1 MKNRFMRILPT
12 SDESNALWKDILDF
26 CGKTLPETTVGLER
40 QGTMSD
46 GDSPEFYRR
55 LGQAGWIGCHWP
67 EEYGGRGLR
76 HLDTFI
82 VDEALGYARAPLSGY
97 LLSVKVFGNTLL
109 LFGTEEQ
116 KREYLPKIASGEVTF
131 CQGFSEP
138 GAGSDFGSLRTVAR
152 REGDEFVISGH
163 KIWTSSAEVAQC
175 MYLAARTD
183 PDAPKHR
190 GISTF
195 VMDMNLPGV
204 TVNTFPTLGGGVLNE
219 VFLDSVRIP
228 AKNLIGELNRGFH
241 QSMRSLDLE
250 RSAMDRIGSAWR
262 ALDDLAAYVQR
273 DDVLVDGRPLKEQ
286 QCVREKIAE
295 LYSRL
300 RAARLFGYQLARH
313 LDADRAPS
321 ADFSY
326 GKLFIGL
333 LLQAVADATMEIIGP
348 LAQFEHGAEL
358 APYGGLPASL
368 YRACP
373 ALTLAGG
380 SSEIQKSVIAVR
392 GLGLPK

>member
-1 MKNRFMRILPT
+1 MRILPT
-12 SDESNALWKDILDF
+12 RDESEALRQEVLAF
-26 CGKTLPETTVGLER
+26 CQDVLPETTAGLER

-55 LGQAGWIGCHWP
+55 LGQAGWIGGHWP
-67 EEYGGRGLR
+67 EQYGGRGIR

-82 VDEALGYARAPLSGY
+82 IDEALGYARAPLSGY
-97 LLSVKVFGNTLL
+97 LLSVKVLGNTLM

-116 KREYLPKIASGEVTF
+116 KQAYLPKIASGEYTF
-131 CQGFSEP
+131 CQGYSEP
-138 GAGSDFGSLRTVAR
+138 EAGSDFGSLKTLAR
-152 REGDEFVISGH
+152 REGDEYVITGH
-163 KIWTSSAEVAQC
+163 KIWTSSAEVATH

-195 VMDMNLPGV
+195 IVDMNTPGIQV
-204 TVNTFPTLGGGVLNE
+204 QTFPTLGGGLLSE
-219 VFLDSVRIP
+219 VFFDQARIP
-228 AKNLIGELNRGFH
+228 ADSLLGELNRGFH

-250 RSAMDRIGSAWR
+250 RSAMDRVGSAWR
-262 ALDDLAAYVQR
+262 ALDELAAYVQQEGTAPGGGRLADVESVR
-273 DDVLVDGRPLKEQ
+273 D
-286 QCVREKIAE
+286 KIAE

-300 RAARLFGYQLARH
+300 QVARCFGYQVARH
-313 LDADRAPS
+313 LDAGSGMS

-326 GKLFIGL
+326 GKLCVGL
-333 LLQAVADATMEIIGP
+333 LNQAIADASMDIIGP
-348 LAQFEHGAEL
+348 RAQFEHGSPL
-358 APYGGLPASL
+358 APFGGLSASL
-368 YRACP
+368 YRASP

-380 SSEIQKSVIAVR
+380 SSEIQKTVIAIR

>member
-1 MKNRFMRILPT
+1 MRILPT
-12 SDESNALWKDILDF
+12 RDESEALRQEVLTF
-26 CGKTLPETTVGLER
+26 CRAVLPETTAGLER

-55 LGQAGWIGCHWP
+55 LGRAGWIGAHWP
-67 EEYGGRGLR
+67 REYGGRGIR
-76 HLDTFI
+76 NLDTFI
-82 VDEALGYARAPLSGY
+82 IDEALGYARAPLSGY
-97 LLSVKVFGNTLL
+97 LLSVKVFGNTLM

-116 KREYLPKIASGEVTF
+116 KSTYLPKIARGDAIF
-131 CQGFSEP
+131 CQGYSERD
-138 GAGSDFGSLRTVAR
+138 AGSDFGSLKTLAR

-163 KIWTSSAEVAQC
+163 KIWTSSAEVAQF

-183 PDAPKHR
+183 VDAPKHR

-195 VMDMNLPGV
+195 IVDMSLPGI
-204 TVNTFPTLGGGVLNE
+204 TVHTFPTLGGGVLNE

-228 AKNLIGELNRGFH
+228 ASNLLGELNRGFH

-250 RSAMDRIGSAWR
+250 RSAMDRVGSAWR
-262 ALDDLAAYVQR
+262 ALDDLAAYAQQDGTALDGSALADGEWVR
-273 DDVLVDGRPLKEQ
+273 D
-286 QCVREKIAE
+286 KIAE
-295 LYSRL
+295 LY
-300 RAARLFGYQLARH
+300 ARLQVARTFGYQVARH
-313 LDADRAPS
+313 LDAGSGLS

-326 GKLFIGL
+326 GKLCVGL
-333 LLQAVADATMEIIGP
+333 LNQAIADASMEIIGP
-348 LAQFEHGAEL
+348 RAQFEYGAPV
-358 APYGGLPASL
+358 APYNGLPASL
-368 YRACP
+368 YRASP